1 MTFPR
6 HALVLSLFGALAAAA
21 ACNGQI
27 GDSHGSGG
35 SSGTIMPDAQG
46 NLPYVAPQAVGA
58 VGGVMNTTGN
68 FAGLFGPTVAG
79 FILQE
84 TGNWIA
90 LFYVAAGVALI
101 SSLILTLLVRTEPIR
116 LTGLD
121 PLAEGRQAEAGAGLS
136 H

>member
-1 MTFPR
+1 MPR
-6 HALVLSLFGALAAAA
+6 EL
-21 ACNGQI
+21 
-27 GDSHGSGG
+27 
-35 SSGTIMPDAQG
+35 
-46 NLPYVAPQAVGA
+46 APQAVGA